1 MRARFKPALSYANVV
16 STLCLFLVLGGG
28 AYAAGKI
35 DGADLKARSVPATK
49 IKRNALTGA
58 EIRESTLP
66 FLRASRLAS
75 GLGAVNT
82 TTPDPLITSPTLGL
96 RVTTDGDADKTW
108 TLRFVNEGGDR
119 LIISRASTSSLV
131 GVEPGTSTTLDST
144 PGVET
149 YVVRSQQTQAK
160 SMTMVCG
167 FESVTDTVSCTAW
180 PSA

>member
-1 MRARFKPALSYANVV
+1 MRALSYANVV

-28 AYAAGKI
+28 AYAAATI

-75 GLGAVNT
+75 GLGALT
-82 TTPDPLITSPTLGL
+82 TTIPDPLITSPTLGL

-108 TLRFVNEGGDR
+108 TLRFVNEGSDR
-119 LIISRASTSSLV
+119 LVISRASTSSITAIDA
-131 GVEPGTSTTLDST
+131 GASTNLDST

-149 YVVRSQQTQAK
+149 FVVRSEKTQAK
-160 SMTMVCG
+160 AVAIICG
-167 FESVTDTVSCTAW
+167 FESFTDTVSCIAW
-180 PSA
+180 ASG